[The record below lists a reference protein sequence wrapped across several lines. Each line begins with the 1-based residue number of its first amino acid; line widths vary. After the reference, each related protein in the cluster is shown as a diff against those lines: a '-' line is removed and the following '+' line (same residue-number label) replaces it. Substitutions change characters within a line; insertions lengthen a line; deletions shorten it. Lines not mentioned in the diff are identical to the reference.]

1 MAEKCEKILSNEFF
15 NLHKRLDG
23 YWLYD
28 HAQNM
33 NLAMRAETEHQ
44 AFIKAMEYYQQRT
57 QELLSENKTM
67 KSKLKSFVMQF
78 IDSDGEFECD
88 FD

>member
-15 NLHKRLDG
+15 DLHKCRDG

-28 HAQNM
+28 HAQSM
-33 NLAMRAETEHQ
+33 NLAMKAETEHQ
-44 AFIKAMEYYQQRT
+44 AFTEAMEYYQERT
-57 QELLSENKTM
+57 QRLLDENID
-67 KSKLKSFVMQF
+67 LKNKVKNFIYQF
-78 IDSDGEFECD
+78 TNKDTIFK

>member
-1 MAEKCEKILSNEFF
+1 MVSKTYANQFRVTD
-15 NLHKRLDG
+15 LHKCRDG

-28 HAQNM
+28 HAQSM

-44 AFIKAMEYYQQRT
+44 AFTEAMEYYQERT
-57 QELLSENKTM
+57 QKLLSENKMM

-78 IDSDGEFECD
+78 INSDGEFECD

>member
-15 NLHKRLDG
+15 NLHKCRDG

-28 HAQNM
+28 HAQGM

-44 AFIKAMEYYQQRT
+44 AFTEAMEYYQERT
-57 QELLSENKTM
+57 QKLLSENKTM
-67 KSKLKSFVMQF
+67 KSKLKSFVIQF
-78 IDSDGEFECD
+78 INSDGEFECD

>member
-15 NLHKRLDG
+15 NLHKCRDG

-44 AFIKAMEYYQQRT
+44 AFIKAME
-57 QELLSENKTM
+57 
-67 KSKLKSFVMQF
+67 
-78 IDSDGEFECD
+78 
-88 FD
+88 